1 MGTMGTPAFIA
12 ILKFFGGRGGGGA
25 ESHCKSADAGSAG
38 RREGR
43 SSEYRDHRGAHEKT
57 PPLKGM
63 SRPLRERVPSGK
75 AKMPTP
81 FFR

>member
-1 MGTMGTPAFIA
+1 MGTPAFIA
-12 ILKFFGGRGGGGA
+12 ILKCFWSGGVGS
-25 ESHCKSADAGSAG
+25 ESHCTSADAGSAG

-43 SSEYRDHRGAHEKT
+43 SSEYRDHGGAHEKT